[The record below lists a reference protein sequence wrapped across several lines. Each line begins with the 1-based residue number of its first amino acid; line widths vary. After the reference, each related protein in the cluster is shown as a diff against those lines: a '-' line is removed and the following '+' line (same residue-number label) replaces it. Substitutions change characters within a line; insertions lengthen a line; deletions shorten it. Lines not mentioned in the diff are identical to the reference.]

1 MLTPQVREGTWPP
14 QNRAERV
21 RGSQR
26 DGQAAQT
33 ATEVGR
39 LESGG
44 AI

>member
-1 MLTPQVREGTWPP
+1 MLTHQIREWTWPP

-39 LESGG
+39 LESGDE
-44 AI
+44 I